1 MWNTQSNGTSTS
13 EKTIVNCSTKEYDVT
28 DLNGIALAERLKAI
42 ARENQISKFD
52 IFDATGK
59 ALTTAEVENSDFTS
73 PLSIIRFNVAA

>member
-1 MWNTQSNGTSTS
+1 MWNTQSNGTTTS
-13 EKTIVNCSTKEYDVT
+13 ENTIVNCNTKEYDVS

-59 ALTTAEVENSDFTS
+59 ALTTAEVENNDFTS